1 MTLVKIPV
9 VLAEPHVQVD
19 IEQEITF
26 PEPVLEIKKVKKRL
40 KLTQCRLLY
49 PTKKLFIRG
58 FVRKNIQYA
67 TPTAA
72 TDTSV
77 TSNIR
82 SLTVDIPFSETVE
95 ITEFINSP
103 TILRG
108 NSETE
113 FGYLKEMP
121 LPDGYPGKDKL
132 LANDLSEHDMYSVES
147 FNELPYCELTGSATF
162 VEYDEALNRV
172 QGRVISHQKC
182 HDGKDKDAP
191 FEEGTF
197 TRLLEKMVVEFK
209 VKVLQLQQLNVTTQP
224 APMYDGCVTPVG
236 TPIFECLKDD
246 KKKKDDGKDKC

>member
-9 VLAEPHVQVD
+9 VLAEPKVQVD

-49 PTKKLFIRG
+49 PTNKLFIRG

-67 TPTAA
+67 TPTSA
-72 TDTSV
+72 TEKSV

-95 ITEFINSP
+95 IKEFINP
-103 TILRG
+103 PAVLRG
-108 NSETE
+108 NTETE
-113 FGYLKEMP
+113 FGYLKDMP
-121 LPDGYPGKDKL
+121 LPAGFPGKDKL
-132 LANDLSEHDMYSVES
+132 LANDLSEHDMHSIES

-162 VEYDEALNRV
+162 VEYDEALNRI

-182 HDGKDKDAP
+182 HDGPDAP

-197 TRLLEKMVVEFK
+197 TRLLEKMVVEFT
-209 VKVLQLQQLNVTTQP
+209 VKVLQKQQLNVSTKP
-224 APMYDGCVTPVG
+224 APVYDGCFSSVG
-236 TPIFECLKDD
+236 TPVFDCKEDD
-246 KKKKDDGKDKC
+246 KKKRDDDKDKC